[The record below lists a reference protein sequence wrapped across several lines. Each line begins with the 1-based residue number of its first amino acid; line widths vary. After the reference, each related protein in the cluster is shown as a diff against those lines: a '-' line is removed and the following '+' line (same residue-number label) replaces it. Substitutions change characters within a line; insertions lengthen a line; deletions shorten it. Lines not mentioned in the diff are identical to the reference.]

1 MTTKEQQEEKQQIMK
16 RILSVPHMSKKNKS
30 QLLARNEMAATL
42 ATLLSTA
49 PIPTTLAQS
58 PRKTAQVQKMIE
70 ERVKNGVKRDIVPIA
85 LPPLSPKNYKQTDGS
100 YALNAPHSHNHMS
113 PGPPR
118 RVSQPRFASS
128 SNAPQVGCIGRLCD
142 MMFKRSRSRKGGN
155 NKRKMRKIKTRRMK
169 RYNTN

>member
-1 MTTKEQQEEKQQIMK
+1 MTTKEQQEEQQQIME
-16 RILSVPHMSKKNKS
+16 RILSVPHMSKKKMS
-30 QLLARNEMAATL
+30 QLLARSEMTAKL
-42 ATLLSTA
+42 AKLLSTA
-49 PIPTTLAQS
+49 PTAQS

-70 ERVKNGVKRDIVPIA
+70 DRVKNGVKRDIVPIA
-85 LPPLSPKNYKQTDGS
+85 LPPLSPKYHKQTDGS

-113 PGPPR
+113 PGLPR
-118 RVSQPRFASS
+118 RVPQPRFASS

-142 MMFKRSRSRKGGN
+142 MMMFKRSRSRKGGN